1 MMGLTNNLDFLMK
14 QRGITKAILSRE
26 ADIPYTTIDSFY
38 KKGTDNVKLSTLKK
52 LSTYFNCTIDY
63 LIKDDKKENTE
74 LIVEMFSQ
82 DNFTQQ
88 ELEKICDFAS
98 FIKSKRSK

>member
-1 MMGLTNNLDFLMK
+1 MGFTNKLDFLMK
-14 QRGITKAILSRE
+14 QRGITKAALSKE
-26 ADIPYTTIDSFY
+26 ANIPYTTIDSFY
-38 KKGTDNVKLSTLKK
+38 KKGTDNVKLSTLLK

-63 LIKDDKKENTE
+63 LVKDEKKGNTE

-98 FIKSKRSK
+98 FIKSKRNK